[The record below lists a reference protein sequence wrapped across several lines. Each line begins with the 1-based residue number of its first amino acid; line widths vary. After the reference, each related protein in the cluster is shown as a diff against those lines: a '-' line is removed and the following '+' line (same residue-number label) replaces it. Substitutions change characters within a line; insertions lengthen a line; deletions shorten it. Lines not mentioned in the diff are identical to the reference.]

1 MSNLDGAVF
10 LLLGPEYGAKEEFVT
25 KVKKGLTSSAGEE
38 PETHTFYPF
47 DTPVNAVVSL
57 LQNGSLF
64 SSRKLVLLHNAD
76 SIKKKDDIALILD
89 YCKSPS
95 PEATFLLLSDE
106 IRVDKKLEAAVGKNN
121 KKMFWEMFE
130 NQKESWI
137 VNFFRKKEMRIQPEA
152 VQLIL
157 DLVENNT
164 RDLQAACE
172 RLASFLGPGKTVT
185 EADIEQFIYHSKE
198 ENIFTLFDAL
208 AERDITLSLEVLEK
222 IIQSG
227 EANPVQVI
235 GGLSWQ
241 FRKLLTFSRFM
252 EEHYKPEEAFPKIR
266 IRGKRVQ
273 QTYKNGRKNYTPDKL
288 EEIITL
294 LSDYDASLREMRP
307 DTHPVLLSL
316 FVYYTVKA

>member
-1 MSNLDGAVF
+1 MSNAGGTVF
-10 LLLGPEYGAKEEFVT
+10 LLLGPEYGAKEEFV
-25 KVKKGLTSSAGEE
+25 KNVKKTLTRAGGEG

-47 DTPVNAVVSL
+47 ETPVNTVVSL

-64 SSRKLVLLHNAD
+64 SSRKLVLLHKAET
-76 SIKKKDDIALILD
+76 IKKKDDISLLLD
-89 YCKSPS
+89 YCKHPS
-95 PEATFLLLSDE
+95 PDATFLLLSDE

-121 KKMFWEMFE
+121 KKIFWEMFE

-137 VNFFRKKEMRIQPEA
+137 VNFFKKKEMRIKPDA
-152 VQLIL
+152 AQLIL

-164 RDLQAACE
+164 RDLQAACD

-208 AERDITLSLEVLEK
+208 AERDITLSLEITEK
-222 IIQSG
+222 ILQSG
-227 EANPVQVI
+227 EATPVQVL

-241 FRKLLTFSRFM
+241 FRKLLTYSRFI
-252 EEHYKPEEAFPKIR
+252 EEHYNPEEAFAKIK

-273 QTYKNGRKNYTPDKL
+273 QTYKNGRKKYTPDKL
-288 EEIITL
+288 EEIILL

-307 DTHPVLLSL
+307 DTHAILLSL
-316 FVYYTVKA
+316 FIYYAVKA